1 MSQEEGYFLWRNF
14 ILLPSPLRN
23 LLTPLCSPL
32 GKVSRY
38 SWARTSNRPGD
49 ERYQGIL
56 EPCLCTS
63 AQTFFLDSS
72 GKGSLASEPQLVYEH
87 AFKHEVY
94 RVFNYPYNC
103 PTLYNGC
110 LWEAAKSAHTRDPL
124 LIPASFLTN
133 SNLET
138 WLCASGSEGSPE

>member
-1 MSQEEGYFLWRNF
+1 MATKPQA
-14 ILLPSPLRN
+14 LPSPLRN

-94 RVFNYPYNC
+94 RVFTILIIAPPC
-103 PTLYNGC
+103 IMAVCGKLQ
-110 LWEAAKSAHTRDPL
+110 SPL
-124 LIPASFLTN
+124 THGTPFSFLLPFSPTA
-133 SNLET
+133 T
-138 WLCASGSEGSPE
+138 WKPGYVPLGALLKRGKP